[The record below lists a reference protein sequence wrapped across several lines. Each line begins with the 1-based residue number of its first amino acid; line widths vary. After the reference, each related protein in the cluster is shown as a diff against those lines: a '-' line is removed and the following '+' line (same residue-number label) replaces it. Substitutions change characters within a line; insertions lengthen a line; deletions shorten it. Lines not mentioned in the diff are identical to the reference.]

1 MQLDV
6 VISCRA
12 MICYGID
19 MPELPE
25 IETLARGLRKT
36 VQGKTIKRIVVL
48 EAKKFKG
55 TPSEL
60 KKFVVGKKIT
70 AINRRAKWLALELS
84 SGYSFII
91 HLKMTGQ
98 LLYQKKNEPFFLGGH
113 SMSGGTKK
121 TDNVDLPMDV
131 AVYTTPPAYPNN
143 HTRVTF
149 EFTDGSHLYFQDMRK
164 FGYVE
169 LYSAAETETYFANK
183 KLAKEPLDDNYT
195 LHYFTDQLTRR
206 KNTTIKAALLD
217 QTVVAGIGNIYADD
231 TLFTARIHPARRV
244 GSLTKQEIKMLHKAT
259 TTILQQAISS
269 GGTSF
274 SHYHQLDGTL
284 GGYWK
289 KRRVYQRTGEPCRR
303 CKTPIKKIRCAGR
316 GTHFCPSCQ
325 I

>member
-1 MQLDV
+1 
-6 VISCRA
+6 
-12 MICYGID
+12 

-36 VQGKTIKRIVVL
+36 IQGNTIKRVVIH
-48 EAKKFKG
+48 ESKKFKG

-60 KKFVVGKKIT
+60 KKFVVGKKIKS
-70 AINRRAKWLALELS
+70 IQRRAKWLALELS

-98 LLYQKKNEPFFLGGH
+98 LLYHKKGQPFFLGGH

-121 TDNVDLPMDV
+121 TGPLQPPMDA
-131 AVYTTPPAYPNN
+131 AVYVDAPKYPNS
-143 HTRVTF
+143 HTRVVF
-149 EFTDGSHLYFQDMRK
+149 EFTNGSALYFQDMRK

-169 LYSAAETETYFANK
+169 LYSASETEKYFEQK
-183 KLAKEPLDDNYT
+183 KLAKEPLDPTYT
-195 LHYFTDQLTRR
+195 LTYFTKQLLRR

-244 GSLTKQEIKMLHKAT
+244 ISLTKPEINVLYKAT
-259 TTILQQAISS
+259 KLILKQAIAS

-274 SHYHQLDGTL
+274 SHYYQLDGTL

-289 KRRVYQRTGEPCRR
+289 KRKVYQRTGEPCRR
-303 CKTPIKKIRCAGR
+303 CKTPIQKIRCAGR
-316 GTHFCPSCQ
+316 GTHFCPTCQ
-325 I
+325 T